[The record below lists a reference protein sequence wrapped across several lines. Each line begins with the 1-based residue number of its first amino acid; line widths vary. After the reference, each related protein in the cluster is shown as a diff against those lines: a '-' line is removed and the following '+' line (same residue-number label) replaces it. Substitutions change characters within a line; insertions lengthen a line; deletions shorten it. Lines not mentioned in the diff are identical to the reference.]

1 LVPAHGEKNPDKW
14 PCRTRTFGNTLE
26 ILEFI
31 VTNDRRV
38 NRRKC
43 AKFSLLLLPAGL
55 SDTSPISAE
64 TEDVSNGGFSCTT
77 ARPFVPGERL
87 RCLISLNQQP
97 APPAERGSPSFLEGM
112 IEVVRVGLNHNGFS
126 LACRI
131 YQSRVVAADALPT
144 WASPV

>member
-1 LVPAHGEKNPDKW
+1 M
-14 PCRTRTFGNTLE
+14 
-26 ILEFI
+26 
-31 VTNDRRV
+31 TNDRRE

-43 AKFSLLLLPAGL
+43 AKFSLLLIPADF
-55 SDTSPISAE
+55 SDIPPIPAE

-87 RCLISLNQQP
+87 RCLISLNQQHSVQ
-97 APPAERGSPSFLEGM
+97 PAEDGAQSFVEGM

-131 YQSRVVAADALPT
+131 CQSRVVAADSLPT
-144 WASPV
+144 WAAASGFTETTLLPV